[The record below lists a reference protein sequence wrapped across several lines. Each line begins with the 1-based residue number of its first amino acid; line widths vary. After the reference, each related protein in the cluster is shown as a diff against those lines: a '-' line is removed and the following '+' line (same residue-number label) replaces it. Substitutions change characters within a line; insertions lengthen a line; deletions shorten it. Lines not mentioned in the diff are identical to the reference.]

1 MKKMKK
7 FIFVFLISLAFIPIG
22 VKAEYNYGGKVVVKW
37 VDAHNKLNMRPDEI
51 TIPLT
56 GEDWEYKTIKY
67 DLTLNKKDALITE
80 EGIYT
85 YWTFNIA
92 FPLDSS
98 RDLRFGY
105 DTAKGFD
112 FPKGYKSGFDYF
124 VRGEL
129 GCLDRVNCNP
139 EAVNE
144 LEILLIKDVAKDIP
158 VKAIFND
165 DNGRDNYRYIYFYMN
180 GKNTIGTNY
189 SFDGKVQLKVDEYDY
204 VMELIQ
210 YLVTDVSDNELEKI
224 DYEYGILESVYDL
237 TDASY
242 EYTVEALENGDI
254 IYTINHKAER
264 IKVPIK
270 INWLDDNNIYGKRP
284 NNLAINTVN
293 QYGEIEEKVEL
304 TNENWDT
311 YLDLFKNIKYS
322 FGEEQIKYSLDIAN
336 TKDYEY
342 KVEKVDDGF
351 VVTAQFIGEKII
363 PDNNIDENPQTYD
376 NINSYVLML
385 LIGISGMAISINK
398 IRRYN

>member
-1 MKKMKK
+1 M
-7 FIFVFLISLAFIPIG
+7 
-22 VKAEYNYGGKVVVKW
+22 E
-37 VDAHNKLNMRPDEI
+37 R
-51 TIPLT
+51 
-56 GEDWEYKTIKY
+56 
-67 DLTLNKKDALITE
+67 
-80 EGIYT
+80 
-85 YWTFNIA
+85 
-92 FPLDSS
+92 
-98 RDLRFGY
+98 
-105 DTAKGFD
+105 
-112 FPKGYKSGFDYF
+112 
-124 VRGEL
+124 
-129 GCLDRVNCNP
+129 
-139 EAVNE
+139 
-144 LEILLIKDVAKDIP
+144 
-158 VKAIFND
+158 
-165 DNGRDNYRYIYFYMN
+165 
-180 GKNTIGTNY
+180 IGTNY